1 MRAPLQTERQRGR
14 VTHVNGTHAPPI
26 KLPLHGRGAA
36 KPSPLSAPAFPLPCH
51 KRARGIPASLPLL
64 RPPLPQGSRSSG
76 ERPTPVEP
84 RVSTTRFPLGRA
96 NNLPEGKKRGLWGR
110 TPSPSARRGTQ
121 LPKGAW
127 SATQRPT
134 PRRRCHLRVTGT
146 FKGKNTDGLHHTM
159 TMRLSVSGRCDGMGV
174 ARC

>member
-14 VTHVNGTHAPPI
+14 VTHVYGTHAPPM

-36 KPSPLSAPAFPLPCH
+36 KPSPAFPTSSPPCH
-51 KRARGIPASLPLL
+51 KRAREIPGHPLL
-64 RPPLPQGSRSSG
+64 RPPLPSDGREAAGSPPPPWS
-76 ERPTPVEP
+76 P

-127 SATQRPT
+127 SATLNAPRPVGDAT
-134 PRRRCHLRVTGT
+134 SMLQGRSR
-146 FKGKNTDGLHHTM
+146 KIADGLRHPM
-159 TMRLSVSGRCDGMGV
+159 TTRLSLSHQCDGMGV
-174 ARC
+174 VP